1 MMSLASQKRHT
12 LMLSSVKGTGKN
24 QLKLGQES
32 IWDGPL
38 WLHCSLL
45 RNPWPKPIVCWS
57 IVMKMRQSTV
67 GSPFFMMFPSDCIPK
82 VWRMSKYIF
91 LFTVA
96 IPVNYTSKFQEF
108 FEATTYVVPLQ
119 NQEYYNG
126 TGQWTLVLRSHQYC
140 TYHNIITTWKRENND
155 AL

>member
-1 MMSLASQKRHT
+1 
-12 LMLSSVKGTGKN
+12 
-24 QLKLGQES
+24 
-32 IWDGPL
+32 
-38 WLHCSLL
+38 
-45 RNPWPKPIVCWS
+45 
-57 IVMKMRQSTV
+57 
-67 GSPFFMMFPSDCIPK
+67 
-82 VWRMSKYIF
+82 MSKYIF

-140 TYHNIITTWKRENND
+140 TYHNIITT
-155 AL
+155 